1 MQKNFV
7 DKVKVFSNIAKDAI
21 QKSQEYQVKYANQ
34 YRREVQFKIGDFVMV
49 HKSAFTFNVPKLG
62 PVWFGPYKVLYRYK
76 TSFRLAIP
84 KESKMHPVVH
94 ASHLKLHYNPISTQP
109 HRTYQVHPVRLEE

>member
-21 QKSQEYQVKYANQ
+21 QKSQEYQVKYTNQ

-62 PVWFGPYKVLYRYK
+62 PVWFGPYKVLDRYK

>member
-1 MQKNFV
+1 MG
-7 DKVKVFSNIAKDAI
+7 DLIA
-21 QKSQEYQVKYANQ
+21 
-34 YRREVQFKIGDFVMV
+34 GDGEAE
-49 HKSAFTFNVPKLG
+49 AFEDMLADFEESLEPFPG